1 MRNACRECGGRFIF
15 PGLRFPRFR
24 LYNVP
29 MLISPTHKDFDAYYA
44 DLAAYAAQGVTHEQ
58 ATRFAFGKLLDAFAR
73 QEKWTVILEQ
83 KLEGSLKRPDATLKD
98 EFLVPRGYW
107 EAKDTQD
114 DLEAEIQN
122 KIQRKYPLKNTIF
135 EDTQRAILYQNGHV
149 VLDANL
155 TRRAELA
162 ALLTR
167 FFSHTDEQIEQFHKA
182 VAQFKEDIPTLAGG
196 LKTIIEEARRDN
208 PKFTTAFD
216 EFHALCK
223 NALNPAI
230 RAEAIEEML
239 VQHLL
244 TERLF
249 RTVLGNSEFAKRNV
263 IAGEIEKVIQA
274 LTSRSFS
281 RQEFLNRLDYFYVA
295 IEAEAKT
302 ITTYSEKQAF
312 LNTVYER
319 FFQGF
324 SKDQADTHGIV
335 YTPQEI
341 VDFMCESVEHV
352 LHTEFGLSLS
362 DKGVVILD
370 PCTGTGNFLV
380 NILRRL
386 SMKTLEH
393 KFRQELFAN
402 EVMLLPYYIASL
414 NIEHAY
420 YERMQ
425 KYEPFEGI
433 CFTDTLDL
441 AESRQL
447 AMFSEENTERVKREK
462 DAAVTVIIGN
472 PPYNVGQQ
480 NENDNNKNRRYG
492 VVDDRIRATYNK
504 DSKASSTAKLYDAYV
519 RFFRWASDRLGKDEG
534 VVCFVTNNSFLDQIA
549 FDGMRKHLLQDFTQ
563 IYHLDLHGNVRKNPK
578 LSGTTHNVFGIQ
590 VGAGITVA
598 VRNSKNSQHFL
609 KYFRV
614 AEHWTRIEKLAF
626 VKEKAD
632 ITNIDWKVLQSDRG
646 YNWLNEGIQSDYNE
660 FLPIATKET
669 KAQAGNDAEAIFKT
683 YSLGVSTNR
692 DDELYGF
699 SEAAL
704 LKRVSNLVSNYNSE
718 VDRWIQQGSPREIDS
733 FLDYS
738 KVKWSEG
745 LKNQLRRRKRAVVD
759 SSYIRRSAYR
769 PYQQKLLYYDPTVVE
784 RPRLFSMIFPN
795 PNAESE
801 NIALGLSG
809 LASSKPFHCLSIN
822 TICSLDLIEK
832 TQCFP
837 LYTYALDGKLR
848 RDNITDWALTQ
859 FQDKY
864 GPEVTKRDI
873 FHYVYA
879 LLHHPEYR
887 ERYKENLKRELPRI
901 PLVEDRPLAPNSGG
915 TREEGQARQEGQ
927 ALGPAPT
934 NASPHPAPQ
943 NWGGGASPFRAF
955 VETGARL
962 AALHVGYEQ
971 ADEYDLEWVESK
983 DVPFS
988 WRVTKMRLAQD
999 KTALV
1004 VNSSLTLT
1012 GIPPEAFDYKL
1023 GNRSALEWVI
1033 DQYQVTTDKRSGIGS
1048 DPNRADEPDYIV
1060 RLVGRVITVSLET
1073 VKWVAALPRLG
1084 MPAV

>member
-472 PPYNVGQQ
+472 PPYNVGQKS
-480 NENDNNKNRRYG
+480 ENDNNKNRRYG
-492 VVDDRIRATYNK
+492 VVDDRIRATYVK
-504 DSKASSTAKLYDAYV
+504 DSKATLRTQVYDAYS
-519 RFFRWASDRLGKDEG
+519 RFFRWATDRLEDRDGII
-534 VVCFVTNNSFLDQIA
+534 CFVTNNGFLEGYA
-549 FDGMRKHLLQDFTQ
+549 FDGFRKHLAQDFTE
-563 IYHLDLHGNVRKNPK
+563 IYHLDLGGNARKRGGGSVFNIMVGVGITLLVRKRESLLKPYP
-578 LSGTTHNVFGIQ
+578 LATVFHHALDDKQTGL
-590 VGAGITVA
+590 A
-598 VRNSKNSQHFL
+598 
-609 KYFRV
+609 
-614 AEHWTRIEKLAF
+614 KLAELAKSNS
-626 VKEKAD
+626 VAK
-632 ITNIDWKVLQSDRG
+632 IDWKTLQPDTKQ
-646 YNWLNEGIQSDYNE
+646 NWLTEGLQLGFAD
-660 FLPIATKET
+660 FLPIGSKDV
-669 KAQAGNDAEAIFKT
+669 KASLDLDSKAIFKT
-683 YSLGVSTNR
+683 YSPGIKTDR
-692 DDELYGF
+692 DNVVYDFNAEKLA
-699 SEAAL
+699 S
-704 LKRVSNLVSNYNSE
+704 RVQNFISDYNSE
-718 VDRWIQQGSPREIDS
+718 VMRWKDEGRPKEIDA
-733 FLDYS
+733 FVDYS
-738 KVKWSEG
+738 RVKWSEH
-745 LKNQLRRRKRAVVD
+745 LKAELSREKYGEYD
-759 SSYIRRSAYR
+759 SDAIRSAMYR
-769 PYQQKLLYYDPTVVE
+769 PYCKQFLYYDTLLNDRPGLFGKILPT
-784 RPRLFSMIFPN
+784 P
-795 PNAESE
+795 ASE
-801 NIALGLSG
+801 NLIIWLKVGLEVPTFSLMTNALPDFSTQGG
-809 LASSKPFHCLSIN
+809 M
-822 TICSLDLIEK
+822 
-832 TQCFP
+832 QCFP

-915 TREEGQARQEGQ
+915 TREEGQARQEGPGTG
-927 ALGPAPT
+927 ACPYERLSSSGSPELGR
-934 NASPHPAPQ
+934 
-943 NWGGGASPFRAF
+943 GASPFRAF

-999 KTALV
+999 KTTLV
-1004 VNSSLTLT
+1004 VNPSLTLT

-1033 DQYQVTTDKRSGIGS
+1033 DQYQVTTNKRSGIGS